1 MKFKIVTD
9 SSADIKTL
17 SGVPFDSVPLKII
30 TSEREYIDDS
40 LLDVCE
46 MLSDLKKYSGR
57 SHTSCPSS
65 GEYLEAFGDAES
77 IFCIT
82 ITSNLS
88 GSCNAANVAAKA
100 YLADHPERNVWVI
113 DSLST
118 GPECALV
125 IERIRDL
132 ILSGLDF
139 DTIKERVADYNL
151 NHTRLIFALESMRN
165 LANNGRVS
173 PIVAKMAGLLGI
185 RAIGRASDVGTL
197 EMICK
202 SRGPQNTA
210 KDIFSNMKGDGY
222 KGGRVKIHHADNLPA
237 TELLVSVIREE
248 YPEAEIDVG
257 MAGGLCS
264 FYAEGGGLLV
274 GFEV

>member
-1 MKFKIVTD
+1 MGFKIVTD
-9 SSADIKTL
+9 SSADIKEL
-17 SGVPFDSVPLKII
+17 SGVAFDSVPLKII
-30 TSEREYIDDS
+30 TDEREYVDDIS
-40 LLDVCE
+40 LDVVG
-46 MLSDLKKYSGR
+46 MLSDLKRYSGR

-65 GEYLEAFGDAES
+65 GEYIEAFGDCEN

-88 GSCNAANVAAKA
+88 GSCNAAHVAARA
-100 YLADHPERNVWVI
+100 YLEEHPDRHVHII

-118 GPECALV
+118 GPENALI
-125 IERIRDL
+125 IEKLREL
-132 ILSGLDF
+132 ILAGKDF
-139 DTIKERVADYNL
+139 ETVKSEITEYH

-202 SRGPQNTA
+202 SRGPLNA
-210 KDIFSNMKGDGY
+210 ANDILTNMIGDGY
-222 KGGRVKIHHADNLPA
+222 KGGRVKLHHANNLPSA
-237 TELLVSVIREE
+237 ELLKSKILEKF
-248 YPEAEIDVG
+248 PDAQIEIAT
-257 MAGGLCS
+257 AGGLCS
-264 FYAEGGGLLV
+264 FYAEQGGLLA
-274 GFEV
+274 GFEI

>member
-40 LLDVCE
+40 SLDVCE

-65 GEYLEAFGDAES
+65 GEYLEAFGDAEN

-257 MAGGLCS
+257 IAGGLCS
-264 FYAEGGGLLV
+264 FYAEQGGLLV

>member
-1 MKFKIVTD
+1 MNFKIVTD
-9 SSADIKTL
+9 SSADLREL
-17 SGVPFDSVPLKII
+17 SDIPFESVPLKII
-30 TSEREYIDDS
+30 TDEMEYVDS
-40 LLDVCE
+40 SDLDVNG
-46 MLSDLKKYSGR
+46 MLANLKKYSGR

-65 GEYLEAFGDAES
+65 GEYMQAFGDCEN

-88 GSCNAANVAAKA
+88 GSCNAANVAARA
-100 YLADHPERNVWVI
+100 YLEEHPEGKIHVI

-118 GPECALV
+118 GPENALV
-125 IERIRDL
+125 IEKLRQL
-132 ILSGLDF
+132 ILAGGDF
-139 DTIKERVADYNL
+139 ESIKTEISDYNL

-202 SRGPQNTA
+202 SRGPLNA
-210 KDIFSNMKGDGY
+210 ANDILANMIGDGY
-222 KGGRVKIHHADNLPA
+222 KGGRVKLHHANNVASAD
-237 TELLVSVIREE
+237 LLKTKILEKF
-248 YPEAEIDVG
+248 PEAEIDIAP
-257 MAGGLCS
+257 AGGLCS
-264 FYAEGGGLLV
+264 FYAEQGGLLV
-274 GFEV
+274 GFEI